1 MEIRRFYGTK
11 KNNII
16 VLEGDEFF
24 HCIKVLRHRIG
35 YEIVVFT
42 GDGFD
47 YNCRI
52 IKILEDSVE
61 AEILSHEKNQVENKW
76 KIILCQGL
84 CKEFDFII
92 QKAVEL
98 GVNKII
104 PFLSSRTNIKNFKRI
119 RAEKIILDA
128 VKQCGRAVIPE
139 ITEPIK
145 YEELFNMNKNF
156 KNRIIC
162 YEDLKGNSLYS
173 QLNWVDR
180 DVLIVIGSEGG
191 FTEEEIRNAANSGLK
206 IVSLGNRIL
215 KAETAA
221 ITGLITV
228 LIKYDEI

>member
-1 MEIRRFYGTK
+1 MEIRRFYGK
-11 KNNII
+11 KNNNII
-16 VLEGDEFF
+16 ILEGDEFF
-24 HCIKVLRHRIG
+24 HCIKVLRHKIG
-35 YEIVVFT
+35 YEIIAFN

-52 IKILEDSVE
+52 INILEDTVE
-61 AEILSHEKNQVENKW
+61 AEILSCKSNEVENKW
-76 KIILCQGL
+76 KIVLCQGM

-98 GVNKII
+98 GVNRII
-104 PFLSSRTNIKNFKRI
+104 PFSSSRTNIKNFKRI

-139 ITEPIK
+139 ITELVK
-145 YEELFNMNKNF
+145 FEELFEMNKNF
-156 KNRIIC
+156 KNRLIC
-162 YEDLKGNSLYS
+162 YEDWRGNSLVS

-180 DVLIVIGSEGG
+180 DVLIVVGSEGG
-191 FTEEEIRNAANSGLK
+191 FTEEEIRQAANSGLK
-206 IVSLGNRIL
+206 IVSLGKRIL

-221 ITGLITV
+221 MTGLITV